1 VPLDK
6 AYLGRKRWGDPDF
19 LYAALDATAYAAFF
33 KESRM
38 MCAGATKMRR
48 KSGGSPH
55 DRISFLHQLHLRLP
69 SHTRWREEPDWE
81 EVSDCERTLCPF
93 LFRPESRP
101 SPGFEGIDQ
110 VHPRIRRR
118 GLTSVLRFPPP

>member
-1 VPLDK
+1 MTRSRPCGVCVIAKSEGIGRVPLAK

-38 MCAGATKMRR
+38 MCAGATKLRR

-55 DRISFLHQLHLRLP
+55 DRI
-69 SHTRWREEPDWE
+69 
-81 EVSDCERTLCPF
+81 C
-93 LFRPESRP
+93 
-101 SPGFEGIDQ
+101 
-110 VHPRIRRR
+110 
-118 GLTSVLRFPPP
+118 